1 MNIVTLGIDLAKNV
15 FHLHGV
21 DEFGKARLQK
31 VVKRNNLTKV
41 MANLPPCL
49 VGMEACGGAHHWA
62 RTFREFGHD
71 VRIINPQYVKPYVKT
86 QKNDYNDA
94 QAICEAV
101 SRPHMH
107 FVPVKEVEHQDI
119 LALHR
124 VRSRLVGSRTA
135 LVNQIRGLLAEY
147 GIVMPQQIGQVR
159 RQVPGI
165 LEDAENGLTDL
176 FRESLSLLYE
186 ELGEVDAR
194 VDVMTN
200 KINEACASSPHC
212 QRLAKMRGVGPI
224 GATALVAALGDAK
237 TFKNGRQVSAWLGLV
252 PRQYSSGGKTIL
264 LGITKRGDRYLRM
277 MLIHGARSTVTA
289 ASGKIDSH
297 SRWINA
303 LRKRRGF
310 NKTCVAVANKNA
322 RIAWALLTKEQD
334 YRCAA

>member
-1 MNIVTLGIDLAKNV
+1 MPLTTLGIDLAKNV

-21 DEFGKARLQK
+21 DEHGICCLQK
-31 VVKRNNLTKV
+31 VVKRNNLLKV
-41 MANLPPCL
+41 IAKLPTCL
-49 VGMEACGGAHHWA
+49 IGMEACGGAHHWA
-62 RTFREFGHD
+62 RAFREFGHD
-71 VRIINPQYVKPYVKT
+71 VKIINPQYVKPYVKT

-124 VRSRLVGSRTA
+124 IRSRLVGSRTA
-135 LVNQIRGLLAEY
+135 LVNQIRGLLGEY

-159 RQVPGI
+159 RQVPEI
-165 LEDAENGLTDL
+165 LEDAENGLSDL
-176 FRESLSLLYE
+176 FRQSLRLLYE
-186 ELGEVDAR
+186 ELGELDGR
-194 VDVMTN
+194 VEVITK
-200 KINEACASSPHC
+200 KINTVCTSNPNC
-212 QRLAKMRGVGPI
+212 QRLSTMRGIGPI
-224 GATALVAALGDAK
+224 GATALVAALGDAS

-252 PRQYSSGGKTIL
+252 PRQYSSGGKTVL

-277 MLIHGARSTVTA
+277 MLIHGARSTVIA
-289 ASGKIDSH
+289 AARKTDPL

-322 RIAWALLTKEQD
+322 RIAWALLVTGED
-334 YRCAA
+334 YRYAV